1 MPAFLDTSVIVRY
14 LTGEPLE
21 MAERAAALIDTDTT
35 LLLTE
40 TALAETGYVLQRVYG
55 IERAAV
61 VDLLI
66 AFLQKENIAVHQHDT
81 DLVIAALLLCRPS
94 GRISFADALIWAAA
108 RSAATDVEPAIVY
121 SFDQRFPATGIEL
134 RADF

>member
-1 MPAFLDTSVIVRY
+1 MTAFLDTSVVVRY

-21 MAERAAALIDTDTT
+21 MAERAAALIDTDTP

-40 TALAETGYVLQRVYG
+40 TALAETGYVLQSVYG

-66 AFLQKENIAVHQHDT
+66 ALLQKENIAVHQHDA

-108 RSAATDVEPAIVY
+108 RSAGTDVEPAIVY